1 MNSIKFNDWQEMA
14 LKKDTETIIKKLNSH
29 EPIFFS
35 LCWEIVIAVGTIIVD
50 HLFDTTEV
58 NMWVWLICATLAIIP
73 PAIVIIV
80 KSVQYIIALKKSY
93 TGVYNVKHFVDTFD
107 NQICYWVMMSSSY
120 SRILENLPGDRATE
134 RIFLYQEGCY
144 YNNKSL
150 QALYEM
156 KPVIDKVFSSN
167 SKAVIKNNLVAVYR
181 LQNLLEMIKQ
191 YQQELDTS
199 INDIK
204 TNQLISDQMQINKSI
219 KDNFADFV
227 DDINSLFHTTLNF

>member
-35 LCWEIVIAVGTIIVD
+35 LCWEIVIAVGAIIVD
-50 HLFDTTEV
+50 HLFDITKV
-58 NMWVWLICATLAIIP
+58 SVWVWFICATLAVIP
-73 PAIVIIV
+73 PVIIIIV

-93 TGVYNVKHFVDTFD
+93 TGIYDVKHFVDTFD
-107 NQICYWVMMSSSY
+107 NQICYWVMTSSSY
-120 SRILENLPGDRATE
+120 SRILENLPGDRAAE

-156 KPVIDKVFSSN
+156 KPVIDKVFSSD
-167 SKAVIKNNLVAVYR
+167 STEVIKKNLVAVHR
-181 LQNLLEMIKQ
+181 LQNILAMIKQ
-191 YQQELDTS
+191 YQKELDTS
-199 INDIK
+199 IEDIK
-204 TNQLISDQMQINKSI
+204 TNQSISDQIQINKSI
-219 KDNFADFV
+219 KDNFAGFV